1 MARER
6 LGVDA
11 RDLVDALNDVA
22 AQIRKLGVEK
32 VAAKAGVKPSIVK
45 KFIADA
51 MKSKTSDVRKI
62 RNAVKEML
70 SPSPEIPDS
79 GKANIQ
85 DTDSDTK

>member
-1 MARER
+1 MAKER

-11 RDLVDALNDVA
+11 RDLVDALNDVGL
-22 AQIRKLGVEK
+22 QIRKLGVEN

-45 KFIADA
+45 KFVADA

-70 SPSPEIPDS
+70 APPAEEKKPEPQDEE
-79 GKANIQ
+79 KAG
-85 DTDSDTK
+85 